1 MKNIKRIIAF
11 TLTFALMTT
20 VLCFTAFASNETED
34 KYADLRVSIDAK
46 CFTSGSRGSAESTGI
61 IGDSKING
69 RANMFYPER
78 IDDSVEWTLKDGVLI
93 IDGNGKMAGGDFC
106 YDRYTEPFAKNE
118 HIRTVIVG
126 ANVKCDRSI
135 INTLP
140 NLETV
145 IILNNT
151 SVTGAFVINSP
162 NVKTVITGADM
173 TNTPFDTSEFS
184 VDEYLNAIVSEQRTN
199 KFKRTDVTYVGAE
212 TSIAITSQVGNIDT
226 LAAQAKAALADA
238 CMTDEAWAMLPKA
251 LGGTA
256 DEVKVDP
263 LKGITVSNW
272 AKDIVI
278 EAIDANIVP
287 KASLGID
294 YTKAI
299 TRAQFCAIAT
309 QLYETVTGKT
319 LTASGS
325 FDDTND
331 TNVLKMASIGV
342 INGYGNGKFGPDD
355 KLTRAQAA
363 TILTRLSETLGKNM
377 PEGNPQFTD
386 IAANHWARTFVN
398 KCYKAGIMLGTSDTT
413 FSPNASYTIEQS
425 IVTMVRTMEYAT
437 K

>member
-11 TLTFALMTT
+11 ALTFALMTT
-20 VLCFTAFASNETED
+20 ALCFTAFASNETED
-34 KYADLRVSIDAK
+34 KYADLRATIDAK

-61 IGDSKING
+61 IGSSSIDGGARIC
-69 RANMFYPER
+69 YPEE
-78 IDDSVEWTLKDGVLI
+78 IADNVTWKLKDGVLI
-93 IDGNGKMAGGDFC
+93 IDGNGYMAAGDFC

-118 HIRTVIVG
+118 HIKTVIVG
-126 ANVKCDRSI
+126 ANVKCNSAI
-135 INTLP
+135 LNTLP

-145 IILNNT
+145 IILNNA
-151 SVTGAFVINSP
+151 SVPGAFVINSP

-184 VDEYLNAIVSEQRTN
+184 VDEYLKAIVSEQRTN

-212 TSIAITSQVGNIDT
+212 TSIAITSQAGNIDT

-238 CMTDEAWAMLPKA
+238 CMTDEAWAMLPKV

-256 DEVKVDP
+256 GEVKVDP

-272 AKDIVI
+272 SKDIVT

-309 QLYETVTGKT
+309 QLYETVTSKT

-363 TILTRLSETLGKNM
+363 VILDRLATALGKPM
-377 PEGNPQFTD
+377 TAGNPKFTD
-386 IAANHWARTFVN
+386 TSADWSKAGIAN
-398 KCYKAGIMLGTSDTT
+398 CYGSGIMLGTSDTT
-413 FSPNASYTIEQS
+413 FSPKANYTIEQS
-425 IVTMVRTMEYAT
+425 IVTMVRLMEYT
-437 K
+437 NK

>member
-11 TLTFALMTT
+11 ALTFALMTT
-20 VLCFTAFASNETED
+20 ALCFTAFASNETED
-34 KYADLRVSIDAK
+34 KYADLRATIDAK

-61 IGDSKING
+61 IGSSSIDGGARIC
-69 RANMFYPER
+69 YPEE
-78 IDDSVEWTLKDGVLI
+78 IADNVTWKLKDGVLI
-93 IDGNGKMAGGDFC
+93 IDGNGYMAAGDFC

-126 ANVKCDRSI
+126 ANVKCNSAI
-135 INTLP
+135 LNTLP
-140 NLETV
+140 NLETI
-145 IILNNT
+145 IILNNAAFA
-151 SVTGAFVINSP
+151 GAFVINSP
-162 NVKTVITGADM
+162 NVKTIITGADM
-173 TNTPFDTSEFS
+173 TNTQFDTSEFS

-199 KFKRTDVTYVGAE
+199 KYKRTDVAYVGAE

-238 CMTDEAWAMLPKA
+238 CMNDEAWAMLPKA

-256 DEVKVDP
+256 GEVKVDP

-287 KASLGID
+287 KASLGVD

-355 KLTRAQAA
+355 KLTREQAA
-363 TILTRLSETLGKNM
+363 VILDRLATAIGKPM
-377 PEGNPQFTD
+377 TAGKPKFTD
-386 IAANHWARTFVN
+386 TSADWSKTGIAN
-398 KCYKAGIMLGTSDTT
+398 CYGSGVMLGTSDTT
-413 FSPNASYTIEQS
+413 FSPKANYTIEQS
-425 IVTMVRTMEYAT
+425 IVTMHRLMEYAT

>member
-11 TLTFALMTT
+11 ALTFALMTT
-20 VLCFTAFASNETED
+20 ALCFTAFASNETED
-34 KYADLRVSIDAK
+34 KYADQRAAVDAK

-61 IGDSKING
+61 IGSNNING
-69 RANMFYPER
+69 LANMSNPER
-78 IDDSVEWTLKDGVLI
+78 IDDSVTWTLKDGVLI
-93 IDGNGKMAGGDFC
+93 IDGDGEMSMGDFC

-118 HIRTVIVG
+118 HIKTVIIG
-126 ANVKCDRSI
+126 SNVKCNYGI
-135 INTLP
+135 LNTLP

-145 IILNNT
+145 IILNNA
-151 SVTGAFVINSP
+151 SFSGAFVINSP

-173 TNTPFDTSEFS
+173 TNTPFDTSDFS
-184 VDEYLNAIVSEQRTN
+184 VDEYLNAIVSEQKTN

-256 DEVKVDP
+256 GEVKVDP

-272 AKDIVI
+272 AKDIVT

-287 KASLGID
+287 KANLGTD

-342 INGYGNGKFGPDD
+342 INGYGNGKFGPND
-355 KLTRAQAA
+355 LLSREQAA
-363 TILTRLSETLGKNM
+363 VILSRLSEAIGKPM
-377 PEGNPQFTD
+377 TAGNPKFTD
-386 IAANHWARTFVN
+386 TSADWS
-398 KCYKAGIMLGTSDTT
+398 KAGIANCYGSGVMLGTSDTT
-413 FSPNASYTIEQS
+413 FSPKANYTIEQS
-425 IVTMVRTMEYAT
+425 IVTMVRLMEYT
-437 K
+437 NK

>member
-1 MKNIKRIIAF
+1 
-11 TLTFALMTT
+11 MTT

-34 KYADLRVSIDAK
+34 KYADLRAAIDAK

-61 IGDSKING
+61 IGGING
-69 RANMFYPER
+69 GASIHYPEE
-78 IDDSVEWTLKDGVLI
+78 IADNITWTLKDGVLI
-93 IDGNGKMAGGDFC
+93 IDGNGYMAAGDFC

-118 HIRTVIVG
+118 HIKTVIVG
-126 ANVKCDRSI
+126 SNVECGSSI
-135 INTLP
+135 LNTLP

-145 IILNNT
+145 IILNNAMI
-151 SVTGAFVINSP
+151 SPRFVINSP
-162 NVKTVITGADM
+162 NVKTVIIGADM
-173 TNTPFDTSEFS
+173 TDTPVVLSNYD
-184 VDEYLNAIVSEQRTN
+184 VNGRLNAIVTEQRTN
-199 KFKRTDVTYVGAE
+199 KFKRTDVTEVGAE

-226 LAAQAKAALADA
+226 LAAQAKDALADA
-238 CMTDEAWAMLPKA
+238 CMNDEAWAMLPKA

-256 DEVKVDP
+256 GEVKVDP
-263 LKGITVSNW
+263 LKGITISNW

-278 EAIDANIVP
+278 EAIDANLVP

-342 INGYGNGKFGPDD
+342 INGYGNGKFGPND

-363 TILTRLSETLGKNM
+363 TILTRLSEALGKDM
-377 PEGNPQFTD
+377 TEGNPQFTD

-425 IVTMVRTMEYAT
+425 IVTMVRLMKYTN

>member
-11 TLTFALMTT
+11 ALTFALMTT
-20 VLCFTAFASNETED
+20 ALCFTAFASNETED
-34 KYADLRVSIDAK
+34 RYADLRVSIDAK

-61 IGDSKING
+61 IGSSSIDGGARIC
-69 RANMFYPER
+69 YPEE
-78 IDDSVEWTLKDGVLI
+78 IADNVTWKLKDEVLI
-93 IDGNGKMAGGDFC
+93 IDGNGYMAAGDFC

-118 HIRTVIVG
+118 HIKTVIVG
-126 ANVKCDRSI
+126 ANVKCNSAI
-135 INTLP
+135 LNTLP

-145 IILNNT
+145 IILNNA
-151 SVTGAFVINSP
+151 SIPGAFVINSP
-162 NVKTVITGADM
+162 NVKTIITGADM

-184 VDEYLNAIVSEQRTN
+184 VDEYLNAIVSKQKTN
-199 KFKRTDVTYVGAE
+199 KFKRVDVAYVGAE

-226 LAAQAKAALADA
+226 LAAQAKDALADA

-256 DEVKVDP
+256 GEVKVDP

-272 AKDIVI
+272 AKDII
-278 EAIDANIVP
+278 TEAIDANIVP
-287 KASLGID
+287 KASLGTD

-331 TNVLKMASIGV
+331 TNVNKMYTLNV

-355 KLTRAQAA
+355 LLSREQAA
-363 TILTRLSETLGKNM
+363 VILDRLATALGKPM
-377 PEGNPQFTD
+377 TAGNPKFTD
-386 IAANHWARTFVN
+386 TSADWS
-398 KCYKAGIMLGTSDTT
+398 KAGIANCYGSGVMLGTSDTT
-413 FSPNASYTIEQS
+413 FSPKANYTIEQS
-425 IVTMVRTMEYAT
+425 IVTMVRLMEYT
-437 K
+437 NK

>member
-11 TLTFALMTT
+11 ALTFALMTT
-20 VLCFTAFASNETED
+20 ALCFTAFASNETED
-34 KYADLRVSIDAK
+34 KYADLRATIDAK

-61 IGDSKING
+61 IGSSSIDGGARIC
-69 RANMFYPER
+69 YPEE
-78 IDDSVEWTLKDGVLI
+78 IADNVTWKLKDGVLI
-93 IDGNGKMAGGDFC
+93 IDGNGYMAAGDFC

-118 HIRTVIVG
+118 HIKTVIVG
-126 ANVKCDRSI
+126 ANVKCNSAI
-135 INTLP
+135 LNTLP

-145 IILNNT
+145 IILNNA
-151 SVTGAFVINSP
+151 SVPGAFVINSP

-184 VDEYLNAIVSEQRTN
+184 VDEYLKAIVSEQRTN

-212 TSIAITSQVGNIDT
+212 TSIAITSQAGNIDT

-238 CMTDEAWAMLPKA
+238 CMTDEAWAMLPKV

-256 DEVKVDP
+256 GEVKVDP

-272 AKDIVI
+272 SKDIVTK
-278 EAIDANIVP
+278 AIDANIVP
-287 KASLGID
+287 KASLGND

-342 INGYGNGKFGPDD
+342 INGYGNGNFGPDD
-355 KLTRAQAA
+355 KLTREQAA
-363 TILTRLSETLGKNM
+363 VILDRLATALGKPM
-377 PEGNPQFTD
+377 TAGNPKFTD
-386 IAANHWARTFVN
+386 TSADWSKTGIAN
-398 KCYKAGIMLGTSDTT
+398 CYGSGVMLGTSDTT
-413 FSPNASYTIEQS
+413 FSPKANYTIEQS
-425 IVTMVRTMEYAT
+425 IVTMHRLMEYAT

>member
-11 TLTFALMTT
+11 ALTFALMTT

-61 IGDSKING
+61 IGSSSIDGGARIC
-69 RANMFYPER
+69 YPEE
-78 IDDSVEWTLKDGVLI
+78 IADNVTWKLKDGVLI
-93 IDGNGKMAGGDFC
+93 IDGNGYMAAGDFC

-118 HIRTVIVG
+118 HIKTVIVG
-126 ANVKCDRSI
+126 ANVKCNSAI
-135 INTLP
+135 LNTLP

-145 IILNNT
+145 IILNNAAF
-151 SVTGAFVINSP
+151 SPRFVINSP
-162 NVKTVITGADM
+162 NVKTIITGADM

-184 VDEYLNAIVSEQRTN
+184 VDEHLNTIVSKQKTN
-199 KFKRTDVTYVGAE
+199 KFKRTDVSYVGAE

-256 DEVKVDP
+256 GEVKVDP
-263 LKGITVSNW
+263 LKGIKVSDW
-272 AKDIVI
+272 SKDIVTK
-278 EAIDANIVP
+278 AIDANIVP

-363 TILTRLSETLGKNM
+363 TILTRLSEALGKDM
-377 PEGNPQFTD
+377 TEGNPQFTD

>member
-11 TLTFALMTT
+11 ALTFALMTT

-34 KYADLRVSIDAK
+34 KYADLRAAIDAK

-61 IGDSKING
+61 IGGIDGGASIH
-69 RANMFYPER
+69 YPEE
-78 IDDSVEWTLKDGVLI
+78 IADNVTWTLKDGVLI
-93 IDGNGKMAGGDFC
+93 IDGNGHLAMGDFC

-118 HIRTVIVG
+118 NIKTVIVG
-126 ANVKCDRSI
+126 SNVECHRGM

-145 IILNNT
+145 IILNNAAF
-151 SVTGAFVINSP
+151 SPSFVINSP

-173 TNTPFDTSEFS
+173 TNTPFDTSKYS
-184 VDEYLNAIVSEQRTN
+184 VDEHLISIVTEQRTN
-199 KFKRTDVTYVGAE
+199 KFKRTDITEVGAE

-226 LAAQAKAALADA
+226 LAAQAKDALADA

-256 DEVKVDP
+256 GEVKVDP

-272 AKDIVI
+272 AKDIVT

-363 TILTRLSETLGKNM
+363 TILTRLSEALGKDM
-377 PEGNPQFTD
+377 TEGNPQFTD

-413 FSPNASYTIEQS
+413 FNPNASYTIEQS

>member
-11 TLTFALMTT
+11 ALTFALMTT

-61 IGDSKING
+61 IGSSSIDGGARIC
-69 RANMFYPER
+69 YPEE
-78 IDDSVEWTLKDGVLI
+78 ISDNVTWTLKDGVLI
-93 IDGNGKMAGGDFC
+93 IDGNGYMAAGDFC

-118 HIRTVIVG
+118 HIKTVIVG
-126 ANVKCDRSI
+126 TNVKCNSAI
-135 INTLP
+135 LNTLP

-145 IILNNT
+145 IILNNAAF
-151 SVTGAFVINSP
+151 SPRFVINSP
-162 NVKTVITGADM
+162 NVKTIITGADM

-184 VDEYLNAIVSEQRTN
+184 VDEHLNTIVSEQKTN
-199 KFKRTDVTYVGAE
+199 KFKRTDVSYVGAE

-238 CMTDEAWAMLPKA
+238 CMNDEAWAMLPKA

-256 DEVKVDP
+256 GEVKVDP

-272 AKDIVI
+272 AKDIVT

-287 KASLGID
+287 KASLGVD

-355 KLTRAQAA
+355 KLTREQAA
-363 TILTRLSETLGKNM
+363 VILDRLATAIGKPM
-377 PEGNPQFTD
+377 TAGKPKFTD
-386 IAANHWARTFVN
+386 TSADWSKTGIAN
-398 KCYKAGIMLGTSDTT
+398 CYGSGVMLGTSDTT
-413 FSPNASYTIEQS
+413 FSPKANYTIEQS

>member
-11 TLTFALMTT
+11 ALTFALMTT

-34 KYADLRVSIDAK
+34 RYADLRATIDAK

-61 IGDSKING
+61 IGTIDGASIH
-69 RANMFYPER
+69 YPEE
-78 IDDSVEWTLKDGVLI
+78 IDDSVKWTLKDGVLI
-93 IDGNGKMAGGDFC
+93 IDGDGHLAMGDFC

-118 HIRTVIVG
+118 NIKTVIIG
-126 ANVKCDRSI
+126 SNVECHRGM

-145 IILNNT
+145 IILNNAMI
-151 SVTGAFVINSP
+151 SPSFVINSP
-162 NVKTVITGADM
+162 NVKTVIIGADM
-173 TNTPFDTSEFS
+173 TDTPVVLSNYD
-184 VDEYLNAIVSEQRTN
+184 VNGRLNAIVTEQRTN
-199 KFKRTDVTYVGAE
+199 KFKRTDITEVGAE

-226 LAAQAKAALADA
+226 LAAQAKAALANA
-238 CMTDEAWAMLPKA
+238 CMNDEAWAMLPKA

-256 DEVKVDP
+256 GEVKVDP

-272 AKDIVI
+272 AKDIVT

-363 TILTRLSETLGKNM
+363 TILTRLSEALGKDM
-377 PEGNPQFTD
+377 TEGNPQFTD

>member
-11 TLTFALMTT
+11 ALTFALMTT
-20 VLCFTAFASNETED
+20 ALCFTAFASNETED
-34 KYADLRVSIDAK
+34 KYADLRATIDAK

-61 IGDSKING
+61 IGSSSIDGGARIC
-69 RANMFYPER
+69 YPEE
-78 IDDSVEWTLKDGVLI
+78 IADNVTWKLKDGVLI
-93 IDGNGKMAGGDFC
+93 IDGNGYMAAGDFC

-118 HIRTVIVG
+118 HIKTVIVS
-126 ANVKCDRSI
+126 ANVKCNSAI
-135 INTLP
+135 LNTLP

-145 IILNNT
+145 IILNNAAF
-151 SVTGAFVINSP
+151 SPRFVINSP
-162 NVKTVITGADM
+162 NVKTIITGADM

-184 VDEYLNAIVSEQRTN
+184 VDEHLNTIVSKQKTN
-199 KFKRTDVTYVGAE
+199 KFKRTDVSYVGAE

-226 LAAQAKAALADA
+226 LAAQAKDALADA
-238 CMTDEAWAMLPKA
+238 CMTDEAWAMLPKT

-256 DEVKVDP
+256 GEIKVDP

-287 KASLGID
+287 KASLGTD

-355 KLTRAQAA
+355 KITREQAA
-363 TILTRLSETLGKNM
+363 VILDRLATAIGKPM
-377 PEGNPQFTD
+377 TAGNPKFTD
-386 IAANHWARTFVN
+386 TSADWS
-398 KCYKAGIMLGTSDTT
+398 KAGIANCYGSGVMLGTSDTT
-413 FSPNASYTIEQS
+413 FSPKANYTIEQS
-425 IVTMVRTMEYAT
+425 IVTMVRLMEYT
-437 K
+437 NK

>member
-11 TLTFALMTT
+11 ALTFALMTT
-20 VLCFTAFASNETED
+20 ALCFTAFASNETED
-34 KYADLRVSIDAK
+34 KYADLRATIDTK

-61 IGDSKING
+61 IGSSNING
-69 RANMFYPER
+69 LASMSNPER
-78 IDDSVEWTLKDGVLI
+78 IDDSVTWTLKNGVLI
-93 IDGNGKMAGGDFC
+93 IDGDGEMSMGDLC

-118 HIRTVIVG
+118 HIKTVIVG
-126 ANVKCDRSI
+126 ANVKCNYGI
-135 INTLP
+135 LNTLS

-145 IILNNT
+145 IILNNN
-151 SVTGAFVINSP
+151 SVTSAFVINSP
-162 NVKTVITGADM
+162 NVKTIITGADM

-256 DEVKVDP
+256 GEVKVDP

-272 AKDIVI
+272 AKDIVT

-287 KASLGID
+287 KASLGTD

-342 INGYGNGKFGPDD
+342 INGYGNGKFGPND
-355 KLTRAQAA
+355 LLSREQAA
-363 TILTRLSETLGKNM
+363 VILSRLSEAIGKPM
-377 PEGNPQFTD
+377 TAGNPKFTD
-386 IAANHWARTFVN
+386 TSADWSKTGIAN
-398 KCYKAGIMLGTSDTT
+398 CYGSGVMLGTSDTT
-413 FSPNASYTIEQS
+413 FSPKANYTIEQS
-425 IVTMVRTMEYAT
+425 IVTMVRLMEYT
-437 K
+437 NK

>member
-11 TLTFALMTT
+11 ALTFALMTT

-34 KYADLRVSIDAK
+34 KYADLRAAIDAK
-46 CFTSGSRGSAESTGI
+46 CFTSGSRGSTESTGI
-61 IGDSKING
+61 IGVSGGRSIHFPEEIND
-69 RANMFYPER
+69 N
-78 IDDSVEWTLKDGVLI
+78 VKWTLKDGVLI
-93 IDGNGKMAGGDFC
+93 IDGNGEMGMGDFC

-126 ANVKCDRSI
+126 TNVKCGYGI

-145 IILNNT
+145 IILNNRMM
-151 SVTGAFVINSP
+151 TGSFVINSP
-162 NVKTVITGADM
+162 NVKTIITGADM
-173 TNTPFDTSEFS
+173 TDTPFDTNEYN
-184 VDEYLNAIVSEQRTN
+184 VDEHLNFIVSEQRTN
-199 KFKRTDVTYVGAE
+199 KFKRTDVVYVGAE

-226 LAAQAKAALADA
+226 LAAQAKDALADA

-256 DEVKVDP
+256 GDVKVDP
-263 LKGITVSNW
+263 LKGIKVSDW
-272 AKDIVI
+272 SKDIVT

-309 QLYETVTGKT
+309 QLYETVTGKP

-363 TILTRLSETLGKNM
+363 VILDRLATALGKPM
-377 PEGNPQFTD
+377 TAGNPKFTD
-386 IAANHWARTFVN
+386 TSADWSKTGIAN
-398 KCYKAGIMLGTSDTT
+398 CYGSGVMLGTSDTT
-413 FSPNASYTIEQS
+413 FSPKANYTIEQS
-425 IVTMVRTMEYAT
+425 IVTMVRLWEYAT

>member
-34 KYADLRVSIDAK
+34 KYADLRAAIDAK

-61 IGDSKING
+61 IGGIDGGASIH
-69 RANMFYPER
+69 YPEE
-78 IDDSVEWTLKDGVLI
+78 IADNVTWTLKDGVLI
-93 IDGNGKMAGGDFC
+93 IDGNGYMAAGDFC
-106 YDRYTEPFAKNE
+106 YDTYTEPFAKNE
-118 HIRTVIVG
+118 HIKTVIISS
-126 ANVKCDRSI
+126 NVECGSSI
-135 INTLP
+135 LNTLP

-145 IILNNT
+145 IILNNAAF
-151 SVTGAFVINSP
+151 SPRFVINSP
-162 NVKTVITGADM
+162 NVKTVIIGADM
-173 TNTPFDTSEFS
+173 TDTPVALSNYD
-184 VDEYLNAIVSEQRTN
+184 VNGRLNAIVTEQRTN
-199 KFKRTDVTYVGAE
+199 KFKRVDITEVGAE

-256 DEVKVDP
+256 GEVKVDP

-287 KASLGID
+287 KASLGTD

-309 QLYETVTGKT
+309 QLYETVAGKT
-319 LTASGS
+319 LTASGN

-355 KLTRAQAA
+355 LLSREQAA
-363 TILTRLSETLGKNM
+363 VILSRLSEAIGKPM
-377 PEGNPQFTD
+377 TAGNPKFTD
-386 IAANHWARTFVN
+386 TSADWSKTGIAN
-398 KCYKAGIMLGTSDTT
+398 CYGSGVMLGTSDTT
-413 FSPNASYTIEQS
+413 FSPKANYTIEQS
-425 IVTMVRTMEYAT
+425 IVTMHRLMEYT
-437 K
+437 NK

>member
-34 KYADLRVSIDAK
+34 RYADLRATIDAK

-61 IGDSKING
+61 IGTIDGASIH
-69 RANMFYPER
+69 YPEE
-78 IDDSVEWTLKDGVLI
+78 IDDSVKWKLKDGVLI
-93 IDGNGKMAGGDFC
+93 IDGNGHLAMGDFC

-118 HIRTVIVG
+118 NIKTVIIG
-126 ANVKCDRSI
+126 SNVECHRGM

-145 IILNNT
+145 IILNNAMI
-151 SVTGAFVINSP
+151 SPSFVINSP
-162 NVKTVITGADM
+162 NVKTVIIGADM
-173 TNTPFDTSEFS
+173 TDTPVVLSNYD
-184 VDEYLNAIVSEQRTN
+184 VNGRLNAIVTEQRTN
-199 KFKRTDVTYVGAE
+199 KFKRTDITEVGAE

-226 LAAQAKAALADA
+226 LAAQAKDALADA

-256 DEVKVDP
+256 GEVKVDP

-272 AKDIVI
+272 SKDIVTK
-278 EAIDANIVP
+278 AIDANIVP
-287 KASLGID
+287 KASLGND

-299 TRAQFCAIAT
+299 TRTQFCAIAT

-325 FDDTND
+325 FDDTD
-331 TNVLKMASIGV
+331 DINVLKMASIGV
-342 INGYGNGKFGPDD
+342 INGYGNGKFGPND

-363 TILTRLSETLGKNM
+363 TILTRLSEALGKDM
-377 PEGNPQFTD
+377 SEGNPQFTD

>member
-11 TLTFALMTT
+11 ALTFALMTT
-20 VLCFTAFASNETED
+20 ALCFTAFASNETED
-34 KYADLRVSIDAK
+34 KYADQRAAVDAK

-61 IGDSKING
+61 IGSNNING
-69 RANMFYPER
+69 LANMSNPER
-78 IDDSVEWTLKDGVLI
+78 IDDSVTWTLKDGVLI
-93 IDGNGKMAGGDFC
+93 IDGDGEMSMGDFC
-106 YDRYTEPFAKNE
+106 YDRYTEPFAKNK
-118 HIRTVIVG
+118 HIKTVIIG
-126 ANVKCDRSI
+126 SNVKCNYGI
-135 INTLP
+135 LNTLP

-145 IILNNT
+145 IILNNA
-151 SVTGAFVINSP
+151 SFSGAFVINSP

-173 TNTPFDTSEFS
+173 TNTPFDTSDFS
-184 VDEYLNAIVSEQRTN
+184 VDEYLNAIVSEQKTN

-256 DEVKVDP
+256 GEVKVDP

-272 AKDIVI
+272 AKDIVT

-287 KASLGID
+287 KANLGTD

-342 INGYGNGKFGPDD
+342 INGYGNGKFGPND
-355 KLTRAQAA
+355 LLSREQAA
-363 TILTRLSETLGKNM
+363 VILSRLSEAIGKPM
-377 PEGNPQFTD
+377 TAGNPKFTD
-386 IAANHWARTFVN
+386 TSADWS
-398 KCYKAGIMLGTSDTT
+398 KAGIANCYGSGVMLGTSDTT
-413 FSPNASYTIEQS
+413 FSPKANYTIEQS
-425 IVTMVRTMEYAT
+425 IVTMVRLMEYT
-437 K
+437 NK

>member
-11 TLTFALMTT
+11 ALTFALMTT

-34 KYADLRVSIDAK
+34 KYADLRTAIDTK
-46 CFTSGSRGSAESTGI
+46 CFTSGYRGSAESTGI
-61 IGDSKING
+61 IGTADG
-69 RANMFYPER
+69 RSIHNPEV
-78 IDDSVEWTLKDGVLI
+78 ITNNVKWTLKDGVLI
-93 IDGNGKMAGGDFC
+93 IDGDGHMAMGDFC

-118 HIRTVIVG
+118 HIKTVIVG
-126 ANVKCDRSI
+126 ANVECNFGI
-135 INTLP
+135 LNTLP
-140 NLETV
+140 NLETI
-145 IILNNT
+145 IILNNAMI
-151 SVTGAFVINSP
+151 SPSFVINSP
-162 NVKTVITGADM
+162 NVKTVIIGADM
-173 TNTPFDTSEFS
+173 TNTPVELSNYD
-184 VDEYLNAIVSEQRTN
+184 VNGRLNAIITTQKTN
-199 KFKRTDVTYVGAE
+199 KYKRVDITEIGAE

-238 CMTDEAWAMLPKA
+238 HMTDEAWAMLPKA

-256 DEVKVDP
+256 GEVKVDP

-287 KASLGID
+287 KNSLGVD

-342 INGYGNGKFGPDD
+342 ITGYGNGKFGPND

-363 TILTRLSETLGKNM
+363 TILTRLSEALGKDM
-377 PEGNPQFTD
+377 SEGNPQFTD

>member
-11 TLTFALMTT
+11 ALTFALMTT

-34 KYADLRVSIDAK
+34 KYADLRAAIDAK
-46 CFTSGSRGSAESTGI
+46 CFTSGARGSAESTGI
-61 IGDSKING
+61 IGGING
-69 RANMFYPER
+69 GASIHYPEE
-78 IDDSVEWTLKDGVLI
+78 IDDSVKWKLKDGVLI
-93 IDGNGKMAGGDFC
+93 IEGNGYMATGDFC

-118 HIRTVIVG
+118 HIKTVIIG
-126 ANVKCDRSI
+126 SNVECGSSI
-135 INTLP
+135 LNTLP

-145 IILNNT
+145 IILNNAMI
-151 SVTGAFVINSP
+151 SPRFVINSP
-162 NVKTVITGADM
+162 NVKTVIIGADM
-173 TNTPFDTSEFS
+173 TDTPVVLSNYD
-184 VDEYLNAIVSEQRTN
+184 VNGRLNAIVTEQRTN
-199 KFKRTDVTYVGAE
+199 KFKRTDVTEVGAE

-226 LAAQAKAALADA
+226 LAAQAKTALADA

-256 DEVKVDP
+256 GEVKVDP

-272 AKDIVI
+272 AKDIVT

-331 TNVLKMASIGV
+331 TNILKMASIGV
-342 INGYGNGKFGPDD
+342 INGYGNDKFGPND

-363 TILTRLSETLGKNM
+363 TILTRLSEALGKDM
-377 PEGNPQFTD
+377 TEGNPQFTD

-425 IVTMVRTMEYAT
+425 IVTMYRLMEYAT

>member
-11 TLTFALMTT
+11 ALTFALMTT

-34 KYADLRVSIDAK
+34 KYADLRTAIDAK

-61 IGDSKING
+61 IGGING
-69 RANMFYPER
+69 GASIHYPEE
-78 IDDSVEWTLKDGVLI
+78 IADNITWTLKDGVLI
-93 IDGNGKMAGGDFC
+93 IDGNGYMAAGDFC

-118 HIRTVIVG
+118 HIKTVIVG
-126 ANVKCDRSI
+126 SNVECGSSI
-135 INTLP
+135 LNTLP

-145 IILNNT
+145 IILNNAMI
-151 SVTGAFVINSP
+151 SPRFVINSP
-162 NVKTVITGADM
+162 NVKTVIIGADM
-173 TNTPFDTSEFS
+173 TDTPVVLSNYD
-184 VDEYLNAIVSEQRTN
+184 VNGRLNAIVTEQRTN

-212 TSIAITSQVGNIDT
+212 TSIAITSQAGNIDT

-238 CMTDEAWAMLPKA
+238 CMTDEAWAMLPKT

-256 DEVKVDP
+256 GEVKVDP

-272 AKDIVI
+272 SKDIVT

-309 QLYETVTGKT
+309 QLYETVTGKP

-363 TILTRLSETLGKNM
+363 TILTRLSEALGKDM
-377 PEGNPQFTD
+377 TEGNPQFTD

-425 IVTMVRTMEYAT
+425 IVTMVRLMKYTN

>member
-11 TLTFALMTT
+11 ALTFALMTT
-20 VLCFTAFASNETED
+20 ALCFTAFASNETED
-34 KYADLRVSIDAK
+34 KYADLRATIDAK

-61 IGDSKING
+61 IGSSNVDGARIC
-69 RANMFYPER
+69 YPEE
-78 IDDSVEWTLKDGVLI
+78 IADNVTWKLKDGVLI
-93 IDGNGKMAGGDFC
+93 IDGNGWMAAGDFC

-118 HIRTVIVG
+118 HIKTVIVG
-126 ANVKCDRSI
+126 ANVKCDSAI
-135 INTLP
+135 LNTLP

-145 IILNNT
+145 IILNNAMI
-151 SVTGAFVINSP
+151 SPRFVINSP
-162 NVKTVITGADM
+162 NVKTIITGADM
-173 TNTPFDTSEFS
+173 TDTPVVLSNYD
-184 VDEYLNAIVSEQRTN
+184 VNGRLNAIVTEQRTN
-199 KFKRTDVTYVGAE
+199 KFKRVDITEVGAE
-212 TSIAITSQVGNIDT
+212 TSIAITAQVGNIDT

-256 DEVKVDP
+256 GEVKVDP

-272 AKDIVI
+272 SKDIVT

-342 INGYGNGKFGPDD
+342 ITGYSNGKFGPDD

-363 TILTRLSETLGKNM
+363 TILTRLSEALGKDM
-377 PEGNPQFTD
+377 TEGNPQFTD

>member
-11 TLTFALMTT
+11 ALTFALMTT

-34 KYADLRVSIDAK
+34 KYADLRATIDAK

-61 IGDSKING
+61 IGGING
-69 RANMFYPER
+69 GASIHYPEE
-78 IDDSVEWTLKDGVLI
+78 IADNITWTLKDGVLI
-93 IDGNGKMAGGDFC
+93 IDGNGYMAAGDFC

-118 HIRTVIVG
+118 HIKTVIVG
-126 ANVKCDRSI
+126 SNVECGSSI
-135 INTLP
+135 LNTLP

-145 IILNNT
+145 IILNNAAFAGT
-151 SVTGAFVINSP
+151 FVINSP
-162 NVKTVITGADM
+162 NVKTIITGADM

-184 VDEYLNAIVSEQRTN
+184 VDEYLNFIVSEQRTN

-212 TSIAITSQVGNIDT
+212 TSIAITSQAGNIDT
-226 LAAQAKAALADA
+226 LAAQAKDALADA

-256 DEVKVDP
+256 GDVKVDP

-272 AKDIVI
+272 AKDIVT

-287 KASLGID
+287 KASLGVD

-299 TRAQFCAIAT
+299 TRAQFCAIAA
-309 QLYETVTGKT
+309 QLYETVTSKT

-331 TNVLKMASIGV
+331 VNINKMYTLGV
-342 INGYGNGKFGPDD
+342 INGYGNRKFGPND
-355 KLTRAQAA
+355 KLTREQAA
-363 TILTRLSETLGKNM
+363 VILDRLATALGKPM
-377 PEGNPQFTD
+377 TAGNPKFTD
-386 IAANHWARTFVN
+386 TSADWSKAGIAN
-398 KCYKAGIMLGTSDTT
+398 CYGSGIMLGTSDTT
-413 FSPNASYTIEQS
+413 FSPKANYTIEQS
-425 IVTMVRTMEYAT
+425 IVTMVRLMEYT
-437 K
+437 NK

>member
-34 KYADLRVSIDAK
+34 KYADQRAAVDAK

-61 IGDSKING
+61 IGGIDGGASIH
-69 RANMFYPER
+69 YPEE
-78 IDDSVEWTLKDGVLI
+78 IADNVTWTLKDGVLI
-93 IDGNGKMAGGDFC
+93 IDGNGYMAAGDFC

-118 HIRTVIVG
+118 HIKTVIISS
-126 ANVKCDRSI
+126 NVECGSSI
-135 INTLP
+135 LNTLP

-145 IILNNT
+145 IILNNAMI
-151 SVTGAFVINSP
+151 SPRFVINSP
-162 NVKTVITGADM
+162 NVKTVIIGADM
-173 TNTPFDTSEFS
+173 TDTPVALSNYD
-184 VDEYLNAIVSEQRTN
+184 VNGRLNAIVTEQRTN
-199 KFKRTDVTYVGAE
+199 KFKRVDITEVGAE

-226 LAAQAKAALADA
+226 LAAQAKAALSNA
-238 CMTDEAWAMLPKA
+238 CMNDEAWAMLPKA

-256 DEVKVDP
+256 GEVKVDP

-272 AKDIVI
+272 SKDIVT

-363 TILTRLSETLGKNM
+363 TILTRLSEALGKDM
-377 PEGNPQFTD
+377 TEGNPQFTD

-425 IVTMVRTMEYAT
+425 IVTMVRTMEYTT

>member
-11 TLTFALMTT
+11 ALTFALMTT
-20 VLCFTAFASNETED
+20 ALCFTAFASNETED
-34 KYADLRVSIDAK
+34 KYADQRAAVDAK

-61 IGDSKING
+61 IGGKAGSIHFPEEIN
-69 RANMFYPER
+69 
-78 IDDSVEWTLKDGVLI
+78 DSVKWTLKNGVLI
-93 IDGNGKMAGGDFC
+93 IDGNGEMAGGDFC

-126 ANVKCDRSI
+126 ANVKCNSSI
-135 INTLP
+135 LNTLP

-145 IILNNT
+145 IFLNNA
-151 SVTGAFVINSP
+151 SVPGSFVINSP
-162 NVKTVITGADM
+162 NVKTIITGANM
-173 TNTPFDTSEFS
+173 TNTPFDTSDFS

-199 KFKRTDVTYVGAE
+199 KFKRVDVSYVGAE

-226 LAAQAKAALADA
+226 ITAQAKAALADA
-238 CMTDEAWAMLPKA
+238 HMTDEAWAMLPKA

-256 DEVKVDP
+256 GDAKVDP

-272 AKDIVI
+272 AKDIVT

-287 KASLGID
+287 KASLGTD

-299 TRAQFCAIAT
+299 TRAQFCAIAN

-331 TNVLKMASIGV
+331 VNINKMYTLGV
-342 INGYGNGKFGPDD
+342 INGYGNRKFGPND
-355 KLTRAQAA
+355 KLTREQAA
-363 TILTRLSETLGKNM
+363 VILDRLATALGKPM
-377 PEGNPQFTD
+377 TAGNPKFTD
-386 IAANHWARTFVN
+386 TSADWS
-398 KCYKAGIMLGTSDTT
+398 KAGIANCYGSGVMLGTSDTT
-413 FSPNASYTIEQS
+413 FSPKANYTIEQS
-425 IVTMVRTMEYAT
+425 IVTMHRLMEYAT

>member
-1 MKNIKRIIAF
+1 
-11 TLTFALMTT
+11 
-20 VLCFTAFASNETED
+20 
-34 KYADLRVSIDAK
+34 
-46 CFTSGSRGSAESTGI
+46 
-61 IGDSKING
+61 
-69 RANMFYPER
+69 
-78 IDDSVEWTLKDGVLI
+78 
-93 IDGNGKMAGGDFC
+93 
-106 YDRYTEPFAKNE
+106 
-118 HIRTVIVG
+118 
-126 ANVKCDRSI
+126 
-135 INTLP
+135 
-140 NLETV
+140 
-145 IILNNT
+145 
-151 SVTGAFVINSP
+151 
-162 NVKTVITGADM
+162 
-173 TNTPFDTSEFS
+173 
-184 VDEYLNAIVSEQRTN
+184 
-199 KFKRTDVTYVGAE
+199 
-212 TSIAITSQVGNIDT
+212 
-226 LAAQAKAALADA
+226 
-238 CMTDEAWAMLPKA
+238 MTDEAWAMLPKA

-256 DEVKVDP
+256 GEVKVDP

-272 AKDIVI
+272 AKDIVT

-287 KASLGID
+287 KANLGND

-331 TNVLKMASIGV
+331 TNVLKMASIGI

-363 TILTRLSETLGKNM
+363 TILTRLSEALGKDM
-377 PEGNPQFTD
+377 TEGNPQFTD

>member
-11 TLTFALMTT
+11 ALTFALMTT
-20 VLCFTAFASNETED
+20 ALCFTAFASNETED
-34 KYADLRVSIDAK
+34 KYADLRTAIDAK

-61 IGDSKING
+61 IGSSSIDGGARIC
-69 RANMFYPER
+69 YPEE
-78 IDDSVEWTLKDGVLI
+78 IANNVTWKLKDEVLI
-93 IDGNGKMAGGDFC
+93 INGNGYMAAGDFC

-118 HIRTVIVG
+118 HIKTVIVG
-126 ANVKCDRSI
+126 ANVKCNSAM

-151 SVTGAFVINSP
+151 SVTSAFVINSP
-162 NVKTVITGADM
+162 NVKTIITGADM

-184 VDEYLNAIVSEQRTN
+184 VDEYLNAIVSEKRTN
-199 KFKRTDVTYVGAE
+199 KYKRVDTTYVGAE
-212 TSIAITSQVGNIDT
+212 TSIAITSQAGNIDT

-238 CMTDEAWAMLPKA
+238 CMTDEAWAMLPKV

-256 DEVKVDP
+256 GEVKVDP

-272 AKDIVI
+272 AKDIVTA
-278 EAIDANIVP
+278 AIDANIVP
-287 KASLGID
+287 KANLGID

-355 KLTRAQAA
+355 KLTREQAA
-363 TILTRLSETLGKNM
+363 VILNRLATAIGKPM
-377 PEGNPQFTD
+377 TAGKPKFTD
-386 IAANHWARTFVN
+386 TSADWSKTGIAN
-398 KCYKAGIMLGTSDTT
+398 CYGSGVMLGTSDTT
-413 FSPNASYTIEQS
+413 FSPKANYTIEQS
-425 IVTMVRTMEYAT
+425 IVTMHRLMEYAT

>member
-11 TLTFALMTT
+11 ALTFALMTT
-20 VLCFTAFASNETED
+20 ALCFTAFASNETED
-34 KYADLRVSIDAK
+34 KYADLRATIDAK
-46 CFTSGSRGSAESTGI
+46 CFTSGSRGSAKSTGI
-61 IGDSKING
+61 IGGING
-69 RANMFYPER
+69 GASIHYPEE
-78 IDDSVEWTLKDGVLI
+78 IADNITWTLKDGVLI
-93 IDGNGKMAGGDFC
+93 IDGNGYMAAGDFC

-118 HIRTVIVG
+118 HIKTVIVG
-126 ANVKCDRSI
+126 SNVECGSSI
-135 INTLP
+135 LNTLP

-145 IILNNT
+145 IILNNAMI
-151 SVTGAFVINSP
+151 SPRFVINSP
-162 NVKTVITGADM
+162 NVKTVIIGADM
-173 TNTPFDTSEFS
+173 TDTPVVLSNYD
-184 VDEYLNAIVSEQRTN
+184 VNGRLNAIVTEQRTN
-199 KFKRTDVTYVGAE
+199 KFKRTDVTEVGAE

-238 CMTDEAWAMLPKA
+238 CMTDEAWAMLPKT

-256 DEVKVDP
+256 GEVKVDP

-272 AKDIVI
+272 SKDIVT

-309 QLYETVTGKT
+309 QLYETITGKT

-331 TNVLKMASIGV
+331 TNVLKMAAIGV
-342 INGYGNGKFGPDD
+342 INGYGNGKFGPND

-363 TILTRLSETLGKNM
+363 TILTRLSEALGKDM
-377 PEGNPQFTD
+377 SEGNPQFTD
-386 IAANHWARTFVN
+386 IASNHWARTFVN

>member
-1 MKNIKRIIAF
+1 MQNIKRIIAF
-11 TLTFALMTT
+11 ALTFALMTT

-34 KYADLRVSIDAK
+34 RYADLRATIDAK

-61 IGDSKING
+61 IGTIDGASIH
-69 RANMFYPER
+69 YPEE
-78 IDDSVEWTLKDGVLI
+78 IDDSVKWTLKDGVLI
-93 IDGNGKMAGGDFC
+93 IDGDGHLAMGDFC

-118 HIRTVIVG
+118 NIKTVIIG
-126 ANVKCDRSI
+126 SNVECHRGM

-145 IILNNT
+145 IILNNAMI
-151 SVTGAFVINSP
+151 SPSFVINSP
-162 NVKTVITGADM
+162 NVKTVIIGADM
-173 TNTPFDTSEFS
+173 TDTPVVLSNYD
-184 VDEYLNAIVSEQRTN
+184 VNGRLNAIVTEQRTN
-199 KFKRTDVTYVGAE
+199 KFKRTDITEVGAE

-256 DEVKVDP
+256 GEVKVDP

-272 AKDIVI
+272 AKDIVT

-319 LTASGS
+319 LTTSGS

-342 INGYGNGKFGPDD
+342 INGYSNGKFGPDD

-363 TILTRLSETLGKNM
+363 TILTRLSEALGKDM
-377 PEGNPQFTD
+377 TEGNPQFTD

>member
-11 TLTFALMTT
+11 ALTFALMTT
-20 VLCFTAFASNETED
+20 ALCFTAFASNETED
-34 KYADLRVSIDAK
+34 KYADLRATIDAK

-61 IGDSKING
+61 IGSSSIDGGARIC
-69 RANMFYPER
+69 YPEE
-78 IDDSVEWTLKDGVLI
+78 IADNVTWKLKDGVLI
-93 IDGNGKMAGGDFC
+93 IDGNGYMAAGDFC

-118 HIRTVIVG
+118 HIKTVIVG
-126 ANVKCDRSI
+126 ANVKCNSAI
-135 INTLP
+135 LNTLP

-145 IILNNT
+145 IILNNA
-151 SVTGAFVINSP
+151 SVPGAFVINSP

-184 VDEYLNAIVSEQRTN
+184 VDEYLKAIVSEQRTN

-212 TSIAITSQVGNIDT
+212 TSIAITSQAGNIDT

-238 CMTDEAWAMLPKA
+238 CMTDEAWAMLPKT

-256 DEVKVDP
+256 GEVKVDP

-272 AKDIVI
+272 SKDIVT

-287 KASLGID
+287 KASLGTD

-363 TILTRLSETLGKNM
+363 TILTRLSEALGKDM
-377 PEGNPQFTD
+377 TEGNPQFTD

>member
-1 MKNIKRIIAF
+1 MKNIKRIITFA
-11 TLTFALMTT
+11 LTFALMTT

-34 KYADLRVSIDAK
+34 KYADLRATIDAK

-61 IGDSKING
+61 IGSSNING
-69 RANMFYPER
+69 LASMSNPER
-78 IDDSVEWTLKDGVLI
+78 IDDSVTWTLKNGVLI
-93 IDGNGKMAGGDFC
+93 IDGDGEMSMGDLC

-118 HIRTVIVG
+118 HIKTVIVG
-126 ANVKCDRSI
+126 ANVKCNYGI
-135 INTLP
+135 LNTLP

-145 IILNNT
+145 IILNNA
-151 SVTGAFVINSP
+151 SFSGAFVINSP
-162 NVKTVITGADM
+162 NVKTIITGADM
-173 TNTPFDTSEFS
+173 TNTPFDTSDFS

-238 CMTDEAWAMLPKA
+238 CMTNEAWAMLPKA

-256 DEVKVDP
+256 GDVKVDP

-272 AKDIVI
+272 SKDIVT

-342 INGYGNGKFGPDD
+342 INGYGNGKFGPND
-355 KLTRAQAA
+355 KLTREQSAVILDRLA
-363 TILTRLSETLGKNM
+363 TALGKPM
-377 PEGNPQFTD
+377 TAGNPKFTD
-386 IAANHWARTFVN
+386 TSADWS
-398 KCYKAGIMLGTSDTT
+398 KAGIANCYGSGVMLGTSDTT
-413 FSPNASYTIEQS
+413 FSPKANYTIEQS
-425 IVTMVRTMEYAT
+425 IVTMVRLMEYTT

>member
-11 TLTFALMTT
+11 ALTFALMTT
-20 VLCFTAFASNETED
+20 ALCFTAFASNETED
-34 KYADLRVSIDAK
+34 KYADLRATIDAK

-61 IGDSKING
+61 IGSSSIDGGARIC
-69 RANMFYPER
+69 YPEE
-78 IDDSVEWTLKDGVLI
+78 IADNVTWKLKDGVLI
-93 IDGNGKMAGGDFC
+93 IDGNGYMAAGDFC

-118 HIRTVIVG
+118 HIKTVIVG
-126 ANVKCDRSI
+126 ANVKCNSAI
-135 INTLP
+135 LNTLP

-145 IILNNT
+145 IILNNA
-151 SVTGAFVINSP
+151 SVPGAFVINSP

-184 VDEYLNAIVSEQRTN
+184 VDEYLKAIVSEQRTN

-212 TSIAITSQVGNIDT
+212 TSIAITSQAGNIDT

-238 CMTDEAWAMLPKA
+238 CMTDEAWAMLPKT

-256 DEVKVDP
+256 GEVKVDP

-272 AKDIVI
+272 SKDIVT

-287 KASLGID
+287 KASLGTD

-331 TNVLKMASIGV
+331 VNINKMYTLGV
-342 INGYGNGKFGPDD
+342 INGYGNRKFGPND
-355 KLTRAQAA
+355 KLTREQAA
-363 TILTRLSETLGKNM
+363 VILDRLATALGKPM
-377 PEGNPQFTD
+377 TAGNPKFTD
-386 IAANHWARTFVN
+386 TSADWS
-398 KCYKAGIMLGTSDTT
+398 KAGIANCYGSGVMLGTSDTT
-413 FSPNASYTIEQS
+413 FSPKANYTIEQS
-425 IVTMVRTMEYAT
+425 IVTMHRLMEYAT